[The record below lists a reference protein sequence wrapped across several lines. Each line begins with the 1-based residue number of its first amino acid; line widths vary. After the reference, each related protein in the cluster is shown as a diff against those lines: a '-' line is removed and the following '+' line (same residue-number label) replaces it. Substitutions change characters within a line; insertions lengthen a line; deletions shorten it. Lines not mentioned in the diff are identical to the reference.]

1 MTTHDLRAIMHTRP
15 AFLAEARRAAGL
27 FQRQLAEHIGVPR
40 HTVARWE
47 RGERMP
53 TGLYLHALA
62 QWITMQET
70 EQ

>member
-1 MTTHDLRAIMHTRP
+1 MTPTDLQAIMQARP

-27 FQRQLAEHIGVPR
+27 FQRQLADHLGVPR

-62 QWITMQET
+62 QWIIFSRFLP
-70 EQ
+70 